1 MVAYKARTRVSP
13 IKLDQT
19 INYKDINLLKT
30 FLTEHG
36 KILPR
41 RSTNLTVKQQK
52 ELKSAIKRARILNL
66 LPFVLKDKNQIL
78 SFLHIGYRYVTK

>member
-30 FLTEHG
+30 F
-36 KILPR
+36 
-41 RSTNLTVKQQK
+41 S
-52 ELKSAIKRARILNL
+52 
-66 LPFVLKDKNQIL
+66 
-78 SFLHIGYRYVTK
+78 YRTRENFTSS

>member
-1 MVAYKARTRVSP
+1 MVNYKNKAKKRISP
-13 IKLDQT
+13 ISLDQK

-52 ELKSAIKRARILNL
+52 ELL
-66 LPFVLKDKNQIL
+66 
-78 SFLHIGYRYVTK
+78 T

>member
-1 MVAYKARTRVSP
+1 MKVCFIDKTEFQY
-13 IKLDQT
+13 
-19 INYKDINLLKT
+19 NYKDINLLKT

-66 LPFVLKDKNQIL
+66 LPFVLKDKN
-78 SFLHIGYRYVTK
+78 